1 MLSRRGIAKVYA
13 QIYIVGYYAAIKNV
27 FKE

>member
-1 MLSRRGIAKVYA
+1 MLSKKGIAKVYV
-13 QIYIVGYYAAIKNV
+13 YMYTVGYYAAIKNV